1 MASSKW
7 GGDIPLYRRGDRGDG
22 TAIAHVLSDT
32 ELRRLGRVLGDDVQ
46 IERQI
51 DEIDRRLHRL
61 DATDRVDLRD
71 AGDRTYVID
80 DHPDSFRSPRPSG
93 DDAVTIDRDGD
104 GLRLM
109 AHTIDVPALLD
120 AGSPLDRRAAAL
132 GKTIYLPDDRE
143 LLFPPVLYEDHFSFP
158 ARAERPANTVEF
170 RFDADADLDNISIYR
185 SVVRPER
192 RLSYE
197 AADRLLRTPASDAA
211 GHEERRTV
219 RDMEALKVA
228 AMTLV
233 DHQSQDPG
241 PRWGADEAIGIVE
254 RAVNRY
260 ATEALR
266 ETGRGVYRNQGYAVG
281 DWAADAER
289 YLVEAGHDIT
299 DGRLASADDPVRE
312 LSALYRETE
321 SDVVGAL
328 YHEARRWAADDRD
341 RDRDLLS
348 PRRSFPP
355 HRYGP
360 VPFGHEALDQRAYA
374 RFTNPRSNYGDIV
387 NWRSVLG
394 EQDVAP
400 IGLDAVAENLGG
412 YAD

>member
-22 TAIAHVLSDT
+22 TAIAHVLSES
-32 ELRRLGRVLGDDVQ
+32 ELRRLGRVVGDTVQ

-61 DATDRVDLRD
+61 DTSDRVDLRE

-80 DHPDSFRSPRPSG
+80 DQPDSFRSPRSSG
-93 DDAVTIDRDGD
+93 DDAITIDQGGD

-120 AGSPLDRRAAAL
+120 TGSPLDRRAAAL

-143 LLFPPVLYEDHFSFP
+143 LLFPEVLYRDHFSFP

-170 RFDADADLDNISIYR
+170 RFDADADLDDVSLYR
-185 SVVRPER
+185 SVVRPDR
-192 RLSYE
+192 RLSYD
-197 AADRLLRTPASDAA
+197 AADRLLRTPASEASDRT
-211 GHEERRTV
+211 ERRAI

-228 AMTLV
+228 AMSLV

-241 PRWGADEAIGIVE
+241 SRWGADEAVEIVE
-254 RAVNRY
+254 GAVNRY

-266 ETGRGVYRNQGYAVG
+266 ESGRGVYRNQGYAIG

-289 YLVEAGHDIT
+289 YLRAAGHDVA

-312 LSALYRETE
+312 LSMLYRETE
-321 SDVVGAL
+321 SDVIGEI
-328 YHEARRWAADDRD
+328 YREARRWAEDD

-360 VPFGHEALDQRAYA
+360 VPFGHEALDAGAYA

-394 EQDVAP
+394 EPDVAP
-400 IGLDAVAENLGG
+400 IGIDAVAENLGG